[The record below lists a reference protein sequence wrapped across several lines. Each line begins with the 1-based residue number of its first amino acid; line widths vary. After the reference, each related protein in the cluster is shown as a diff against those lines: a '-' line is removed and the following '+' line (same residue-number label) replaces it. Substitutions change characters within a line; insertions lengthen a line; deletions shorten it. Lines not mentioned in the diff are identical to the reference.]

1 MYPEFHPPTFIQ
13 PSTHRPGYQHPKPE
27 VVETHPAFH
36 RVGPRGAWWVTL
48 LQGTRRGDPAF
59 RRVRTRGPAAWFSSS
74 SSALF
79 VVFVVVQPPPGD
91 PVLGAKQSSSPPG
104 PSTILPA
111 LTISCMHLNLL
122 TLLLTF
128 YTHLSYRCNRTLWSP
143 PEPIPRGPT
152 FVSATTSLGATL
164 PHSSPHW

>member
-48 LQGTRRGDPAF
+48 LQGTRSGDPAF

-111 LTISCMHLNLL
+111 LTIFVCISTCSPYYSHSTCIHLIAATGRYDRLRSQFQGDL
-122 TLLLTF
+122 P
-128 YTHLSYRCNRTLWSP
+128 SSRQ
-143 PEPIPRGPT
+143 PR
-152 FVSATTSLGATL
+152 L
-164 PHSSPHW
+164 